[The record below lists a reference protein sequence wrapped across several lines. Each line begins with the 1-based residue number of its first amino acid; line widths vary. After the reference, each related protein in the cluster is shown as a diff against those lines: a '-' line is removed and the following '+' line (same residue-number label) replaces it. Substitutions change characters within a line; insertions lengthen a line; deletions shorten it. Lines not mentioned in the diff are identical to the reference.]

1 MCVSDDVREKRE
13 SSLVH
18 IIFVA
23 SFFSPSCLLLLLLCF
38 FFIFRSSTRDKTGRR
53 STRRK
58 RVVSLMFATIQT
70 TSGKS
75 NIGGF
80 GTASLDKKRRTRCE
94 ARGRG
99 GEEEEEKKQRREI
112 KVCTKK
118 ECRRLGS
125 QKTIEFLEE
134 RAGKFDLRVTS
145 VKCLSECGMGPNV
158 ELPCGTVLNG
168 VKGEERC
175 LKALAR
181 TLNEGEECDFV
192 D

>member
-1 MCVSDDVREKRE
+1 MREKRG

-99 GEEEEEKKQRREI
+99 GEEEKQRREI

>member
-1 MCVSDDVREKRE
+1 MREKRG

-23 SFFSPSCLLLLLLCF
+23 SFLSPPSCLLLLLLLLLLLCF

-99 GEEEEEKKQRREI
+99 GEEEKQRREI

>member
-1 MCVSDDVREKRE
+1 
-13 SSLVH
+13 
-18 IIFVA
+18 
-23 SFFSPSCLLLLLLCF
+23 
-38 FFIFRSSTRDKTGRR
+38 
-53 STRRK
+53 
-58 RVVSLMFATIQT
+58 MFATIQT

-99 GEEEEEKKQRREI
+99 GEEEEEEEKQRREI

-134 RAGKFDLRVTS
+134 RAGKFDLRVTP
-145 VKCLSECGMGPNV
+145 VAVYPNADGAQR
-158 ELPCGTVLNG
+158 GTPVRNSF
-168 VKGEERC
+168 ERSK
-175 LKALAR
+175 KARRGA
-181 TLNEGEECDFV
+181 
-192 D
+192 

>member
-1 MCVSDDVREKRE
+1 MREKRG

-23 SFFSPSCLLLLLLCF
+23 SFFSPSCLLLLLLLCF

-99 GEEEEEKKQRREI
+99 GEEEKQRREI

>member
-1 MCVSDDVREKRE
+1 MTTRKEREFVSPYYLRR
-13 SSLVH
+13 L
-18 IIFVA
+18 
-23 SFFSPSCLLLLLLCF
+23 FFSPSCLLLCF
-38 FFIFRSSTRDKTGRR
+38 FFIFCSSTRDNAGRR

-80 GTASLDKKRRTRCE
+80 GTASLEKKRRTRCE

-99 GEEEEEKKQRREI
+99 GEGEEEKQRREI

-134 RAGKFDLRVTS
+134 RARKFDLRVTS